1 MSMEN
6 GSASA
11 KNRRLGRGLASLLG
25 EGETEG
31 GSVDRLQQS
40 KSVPIEKVH
49 PGRFQPRRIF
59 DEEELD
65 ALADSI
71 REKGVIQPILLRR
84 DPDQPGTFEIIA
96 GERRWRAAQRAQL
109 HEIPAHIREF
119 DDREA
124 LEIAII
130 ENVQREDLNP
140 LEEAEGYHRL
150 VEEHGH
156 SQQDV
161 ARAVGKSRSHV
172 ANTMRLLALPTEVR
186 GYLDAG
192 EISAGHARALLTA
205 GNPAALAAEV
215 VRRKLNVRETERL
228 VQKEKQPSGQTAPK
242 QARRKASVEKD
253 ADTRALEQD
262 LSQKLGMHVE
272 IATGV
277 DGQSGALMIQYES
290 LEQLDALLAIMSAP
304 RTVSADLSS
313 PAMSGFLGDV
323 PDYDQE
329 TAEEIA
335 KADGNS
341 IDFSELIEDGET
353 TPSS

>member
-1 MSMEN
+1 MEN
-6 GSASA
+6 GSAGA

-25 EGETEG
+25 EGETES
-31 GSVDRLQQS
+31 GSTDRLQQS
-40 KSVPIEKVH
+40 RSVPIEKVH

-59 DEEELD
+59 DAEELD

-84 DPDQPGTFEIIA
+84 DPDQADTFEIIA

-156 SQQDV
+156 SQQEV

-172 ANTMRLLALPTEVR
+172 ANTMRLLALPSEVR

-205 GNPAALAAEV
+205 ENAAALVAEV

-228 VQKEKQPSGQTAPK
+228 VQKEKQPSSTSSRQP
-242 QARRKASVEKD
+242 RRKPAVEKD

-272 IATGV
+272 IAAGV
-277 DGQSGALMIQYES
+277 DGRSGALMIQYES

-304 RTVSADLSS
+304 RTVSADFSS
-313 PAMSGFLGDV
+313 PEISGFLGEV
-323 PDYDQE
+323 PDYDRE
-329 TAEEIA
+329 TAKEIA
-335 KADGNS
+335 NADGDS
-341 IDFSELIEDGET
+341 IDFSELMKDGDT
-353 TPSS
+353 TRPS

>member
-6 GSASA
+6 GSA

-25 EGETEG
+25 EDEGES
-31 GSVDRLQQS
+31 GSVDRMQQN
-40 KSVPIEKVH
+40 KTVPIEKVH

-59 DEEELD
+59 DDEELE
-65 ALADSI
+65 ALSESI

-84 DPDQPGTFEIIA
+84 DPDRPGTFEIIA
-96 GERRWRAAQRAQL
+96 GERRWRAAQLAQL
-109 HEIPAHIREF
+109 HEIPAQIREF

-156 SQQDV
+156 SQSDV
-161 ARAVGKSRSHV
+161 AKAVGKSRSHV

-186 GYLDAG
+186 DYLEAG
-192 EISAGHARALLTA
+192 DLTAGHARALLTA
-205 GNPAALAAEV
+205 ENPAALAAEV

-228 VQKEKQPSGQTAPK
+228 VQKEKQPASEGASRAP
-242 QARRKASVEKD
+242 RRKASVEKD
-253 ADTRALEQD
+253 ADTKALEHD
-262 LSQKLGMHVE
+262 LSEKLGLHVE
-272 IATGV
+272 IASGI
-277 DGQSGALMIQYES
+277 DGQSGALMIRYEN
-290 LEQLDALLAIMSAP
+290 LEQLDALLAIMTAP
-304 RTVSADLSS
+304 RTISADMSS
-313 PAMSGFLGDV
+313 PALSGFLGDV

-329 TAEEIA
+329 TADEIA
-335 KADGNS
+335 DADGKS
-341 IDFSELIEDGET
+341 IDFNGLMEQTG
-353 TPSS
+353 SSKGS

>member
-1 MSMEN
+1 MSTDN
-6 GSASA
+6 GSP
-11 KNRRLGRGLASLLG
+11 KTRRLGRGLASLLG
-25 EGETEG
+25 EDAEESGSG
-31 GSVDRLQQS
+31 GRLQQS
-40 KSVPIEKVH
+40 RDIPIEKVH

-59 DEEELD
+59 DEDELD
-65 ALADSI
+65 ALAESI

-84 DPDQPGTFEIIA
+84 DPDRDGSYEIIA

-150 VEEHGH
+150 VDDHGH
-156 SQQDV
+156 SQSEV
-161 ARAVGKSRSHV
+161 AQAVGKSRSHV
-172 ANTMRLLALPTEVR
+172 ANTMRLLALPADVR
-186 GYLDAG
+186 GHLDAG
-192 EISAGHARALLTA
+192 DITAGHARALLTA
-205 GNPAALAAEV
+205 ENPGALVSEV

-228 VQKEKQPSGQTAPK
+228 VQKEKRPSSS
-242 QARRKASVEKD
+242 ARKPRAKAVVEKD
-253 ADTRALEQD
+253 ADTKALEQD

-272 IATGV
+272 LAAGV
-277 DGQSGALMIQYES
+277 DGQTGALMIRYET
-290 LEQLDALLAIMSAP
+290 LEQLDSLLAILSAP

-329 TAEEIA
+329 TADEIA
-335 KADGNS
+335 RADGNS
-341 IDFSELIEDGET
+341 IDFSELAKAGET
-353 TPSS
+353 IRPS

>member
-1 MSMEN
+1 VSTEN

-59 DEEELD
+59 DDEELD

-150 VEEHGH
+150 IEEHGH

-192 EISAGHARALLTA
+192 DISAGHARALLTA
-205 GNPAALAAEV
+205 ENPAALAAEV

-228 VQKEKQPSGQTAPK
+228 VQKEKQAVSTGPRQP
-242 QARRKASVEKD
+242 RRKVKVEKD

-272 IATGV
+272 IAAGV
-277 DGQSGALMIQYES
+277 DGQSGALMIRYES
-290 LEQLDALLAIMSAP
+290 LEQLDALLAILSAP
-304 RTVSADLSS
+304 RTVTADLSS

-329 TAEEIA
+329 TAKEIA
-335 KADGNS
+335 SADGNS
-341 IDFSELIEDGET
+341 IDFSELIEDGGPT
-353 TPSS
+353 QPS

>member
-1 MSMEN
+1 MEN
-6 GSASA
+6 GSA

-25 EGETEG
+25 EDAAEG

-40 KSVPIEKVH
+40 RAVPIEKVH
-49 PGRFQPRRIF
+49 PGRFQPRRVF
-59 DEEELD
+59 DEAELD
-65 ALADSI
+65 ALADSV

-84 DPDQPGTFEIIA
+84 DPDREGTFEIIA

-156 SQQDV
+156 SQQEV
-161 ARAVGKSRSHV
+161 AKAVGKSRSHI

-192 EISAGHARALLTA
+192 EITAGHARALLTA
-205 GNPAALAAEV
+205 ENPAALAAEV

-228 VQKEKQPSGQTAPK
+228 VQKEKQPTTSGGSRQP
-242 QARRKASVEKD
+242 RRKGSVEKD
-253 ADTRALEQD
+253 ADTRALEND

-272 IATGV
+272 IASGI
-277 DGQSGALMIQYES
+277 DGQSGALMIRYES

-304 RTVSADLSS
+304 RTVAADLGSS
-313 PAMSGFLGDV
+313 AMTGFLADV

-329 TAEEIA
+329 TADEIA
-335 KADGNS
+335 KADGSS
-341 IDFSELIEDGET
+341 IDFSEIPASGDT
-353 TPSS
+353 TQPA